1 MFLLSLLRMNI
12 IIKGERMIK
21 KLTIFLFIL
30 TLMLVGCSSND
41 ENSMASDPKEE
52 TGATTKKI
60 STINGEIE
68 IPTKVERLV
77 VDAYLPTSLLLGVK
91 PVGATK
97 QDLENV
103 HIQDQI
109 DDIENTGESAIES
122 ILALKPDLIITAQAD
137 AESYEKL
144 SKIAPTVVLPYETY
158 RSVEVEVRGI
168 AEILGKQAEGEAWL
182 KMFEEQV
189 SENREKLAEVLDRN
203 ETFSIFG
210 AYGKEFYVYGDG
222 IYRGGQAI
230 YKKLQLKAPQNI
242 QEELIEKGETF
253 KQVSYEVLPE
263 YAGDYI
269 FVDETNGAELNREDS
284 LWKSIDA
291 VKNNNVFYLDAKRFW
306 PFDPIAVLAQ
316 VEEVTNMLLEKK
328 KSEK

>member
-1 MFLLSLLRMNI
+1 MM
-12 IIKGERMIK
+12 K
-21 KLTIFLFIL
+21 KLTIFLIIL

-41 ENSMASDPKEE
+41 ETSKDNKVNSNTKEE
-52 TGATTKKI
+52 TGGTTKKVP
-60 STINGEIE
+60 TINGEIE

-77 VDAYLPTSLLLGVK
+77 VDGYLPTSLLLGVM
-91 PVGATK
+91 PVGAT
-97 QDLENV
+97 QRDLENV

-122 ILALKPDLIITAQAD
+122 ILALKPDLIITAD

-144 SKIAPTVVLPYETY
+144 SKIAPTVVLLYETY
-158 RSVEVEVRGI
+158 RSVEEEVKGL

-182 KMFEEQV
+182 KMFAEKV
-189 SENREKLAEVLDRN
+189 SENREKLAEVLDPN

-210 AYGKEFYVYGDG
+210 VLGKDFYLYGDG

-230 YKKLQLKAPQNI
+230 YKQLQLKAPQSI
-242 QEELIEKGETF
+242 QKELIETGETY

-269 FVDETNGAELNREDS
+269 FLDETNGGKLNREDS
-284 LWKSIDA
+284 LWKSMDA

>member
-1 MFLLSLLRMNI
+1 M
-12 IIKGERMIK
+12 K
-21 KLTIFLFIL
+21 KRTIFLMIL
-30 TLMLVGCSSND
+30 VIMLVGCSSND
-41 ENSMASDPKEE
+41 ENAKDHKVNSTTKEE
-52 TGATTKKI
+52 TEATTKKI

-91 PVGATK
+91 PVGATQ

-158 RSVEVEVRGI
+158 RSVEEEVRGI

-182 KMFEEQV
+182 KMFAEKV
-189 SENREKLAEVLDRN
+189 SENREKLAEVLDPN

-210 AYGKEFYVYGDG
+210 AYSKDFYLYGDG

-230 YKKLQLKAPQNI
+230 YKQLQLKAPQNI
-242 QEELIEKGETF
+242 QKELIETGETF

-269 FVDETNGAELNREDS
+269 FLDESNGAELNREDS
-284 LWKSIDA
+284 LWKSMDA

-328 KSEK
+328 KNEK

>member
-1 MFLLSLLRMNI
+1 MM
-12 IIKGERMIK
+12 K
-21 KLTIFLFIL
+21 KRIIFLIL
-30 TLMLVGCSSND
+30 LALMLVGCSSND
-41 ENSMASDPKEE
+41 ETSEDKKVKSSTKEE
-52 TGATTKKI
+52 TEATTKKI
-60 STINGEIE
+60 STINGDIE

-91 PVGATK
+91 PVGAT
-97 QDLENV
+97 QRDLENV

-109 DDIENTGESAIES
+109 GGIENTGESAIES

-158 RSVEVEVRGI
+158 RSVEEEVKGL
-168 AEILGKQAEGEAWL
+168 AEILGKQTEGEAWL
-182 KMFEEQV
+182 KVFAEKV
-189 SENREKLAEVLDRN
+189 SKNREKLEEVLDPN

-210 AYGKEFYVYGDG
+210 AYGEDYYLYGDG

-230 YKKLQLKAPQNI
+230 YKQLQLKAPQNV
-242 QEELIEKGETF
+242 QKELIETGETF

-269 FVDETNGAELNREDS
+269 FVDESKGAEVNREDS
-284 LWKSIDA
+284 IWKSMDA
-291 VKNNNVFYLDAKRFW
+291 VENKNVFYLDAKRFW

-316 VEEVTNMLLEKK
+316 VEEVTNMLIEKK

>member
-1 MFLLSLLRMNI
+1 MNI
-12 IIKGERMIK
+12 IIKGEWIMK
-21 KLTIFLFIL
+21 KLTIFLLIL
-30 TLMLVGCSSND
+30 VIMLVGCSNND
-41 ENSMASDPKEE
+41 ENSKDRTTKEE
-52 TGATTKKI
+52 TEATTKKI

-91 PVGATK
+91 PVGAT
-97 QDLENV
+97 QRDLENV

-158 RSVEVEVRGI
+158 RSVEEEVRGI

-182 KMFEEQV
+182 KMFAEKV
-189 SENREKLAEVLDRN
+189 SENRGKLAEVLDPN

-210 AYGKEFYVYGDG
+210 AYSKDFYLYGDG

-230 YKKLQLKAPQNI
+230 YKQLQLKAPQNI
-242 QEELIEKGETF
+242 QKELIETGETF

-269 FVDETNGAELNREDS
+269 FLDESNGAELNREDS
-284 LWKSIDA
+284 LWESMDA

-328 KSEK
+328 KNEK

>member
-1 MFLLSLLRMNI
+1 
-12 IIKGERMIK
+12 MIK